1 MSHFVSNWDSTY
13 TLHYIVIS
21 APVNSSYLFSGFKKV
36 TAIENINYLDTS
48 KVTNM
53 SNLFNN
59 NNSLISLDLSSFDMS
74 KVTNTGSMLGYT
86 IGVIAG
92 YARIQADADIFNAIE
107 SKPSTYSFVVL
118 N

>member
-1 MSHFVSNWDSTY
+1 M
-13 TLHYIVIS
+13 S

-36 TAIENINYLDTS
+36 T
-48 KVTNM
+48 NM

-59 NNSLISLDLSSFDMS
+59 DNSLVSLDLSSFDMS

-92 YARIQADADIFNAIE
+92 YARIQADADILNAIE

>member
-1 MSHFVSNWDSTY
+1 
-13 TLHYIVIS
+13 
-21 APVNSSYLFSGFKKV
+21 
-36 TAIENINYLDTS
+36 
-48 KVTNM
+48 M
-53 SNLFNN
+53 SNLFN

>member
-1 MSHFVSNWDSTY
+1 M
-13 TLHYIVIS
+13 HYIVIS

-59 NNSLISLDLSSFDMS
+59 DNSLISLDLSSFDMS

-92 YARIQADADIFNAIE
+92 YARIQADADIFNVIE
-107 SKPSTYSFVVL
+107 SKPSTYLFVVL

>member
-1 MSHFVSNWDSTY
+1 M
-13 TLHYIVIS
+13 HYIVIS

-36 TAIENINYLDTS
+36 TAIENINYLDT
-48 KVTNM
+48 
-53 SNLFNN
+53 
-59 NNSLISLDLSSFDMS
+59 S